1 MMIFCSRRVLIIQ
14 MTCHKELCLG
24 RLRGVIECRIT
35 VCQIYCIVYKV
46 IFWYILFVLPW
57 SSGVQY
63 SIWPLT
69 FLSPKKKD
77 LLPPTKASSTNIA
90 SSWISESLTVAFH
103 DFHVSG
109 FVCIDRFRICIYRKI
124 QVLEYSDRIGE
135 FHPFISK
142 NRPNTGSEHRNLKD
156 WYVCTWYYWLV
167 FDLHL
172 FKSYW
177 SIHFSKFR
185 IFLFMS

>member
-1 MMIFCSRRVLIIQ
+1 MV
-14 MTCHKELCLG
+14 
-24 RLRGVIECRIT
+24 LRGT
-35 VCQIYCIVYKV
+35 VQYMTPY
-46 IFWYILFVLPW
+46 LFV
-57 SSGVQY
+57 
-63 SIWPLT
+63 T
-69 FLSPKKKD
+69 EKKD

-156 WYVCTWYYWLV
+156 WYVCT
-167 FDLHL
+167 
-172 FKSYW
+172 
-177 SIHFSKFR
+177 
-185 IFLFMS
+185 